1 MIDRADRAGT
11 ISLQRGY
18 LTGSVHEVPN
28 TRGSPMK
35 NAIFAAALFSATS
48 ISAFAQTAP
57 TANNNGDTP
66 AVATPDTKNPT
77 APVEGANSFTEAQ
90 AKDRI
95 EKAGYS
101 DVKDLKKDDKGIWNA
116 AGMKDGKA
124 VSIALD
130 YQGNVVAK

>member
-1 MIDRADRAGT
+1 
-11 ISLQRGY
+11 
-18 LTGSVHEVPN
+18 
-28 TRGSPMK
+28 MK
-35 NAIFAAALFSATS
+35 NVIFAAALLCASS
-48 ISAFAQTAP
+48 VSAFAQTAP
-57 TANNNGDTP
+57 AANSNGNTP

-95 EKAGYS
+95 EKAGYTA
-101 DVKDLKKDDKGIWNA
+101 VKDLKKDDKGIWNA